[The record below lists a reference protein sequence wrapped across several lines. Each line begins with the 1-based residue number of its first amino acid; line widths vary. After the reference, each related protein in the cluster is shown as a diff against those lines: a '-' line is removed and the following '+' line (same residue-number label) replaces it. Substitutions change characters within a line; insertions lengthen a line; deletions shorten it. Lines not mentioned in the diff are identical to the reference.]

1 MADVLFRTAFLL
13 LHAAAWLLVFA
24 TLLTLRLTW
33 MLARWT
39 WRTAPPLVGRIRDAR
54 RLRRWPTEQR
64 TLSSGVALR

>member
-13 LHAAAWLLVFA
+13 LYAAASLLVFT

-33 MLARWT
+33 MLARSM
-39 WRTAPPLVGRIRDAR
+39 WRTAPPLVARIREAR

-64 TLSSGVALR
+64 ALSSGAALR